1 MEQEESRR
9 NMSKKKET
17 SLKWKKRKVC
27 GTCNR
32 IIKIIYSFYPYV
44 IFLKACWYCHV
55 LSIFPPYKL
64 PNNLCSKPLKN
75 RSSSRKFLEIRLNIS
90 LLKGCIR
97 YNPFNVVTLDNTTY
111 NQFGT
116 KEISAKIKISIVI
129 PCSL

>member
-9 NMSKKKET
+9 NMSKKKKT
-17 SLKWKKRKVC
+17 SLRRKKRKVW
-27 GTCNR
+27 

-75 RSSSRKFLEIRLNIS
+75 RSSSLKFLEIRLNIS

-116 KEISAKIKISIVI
+116 KDISAKIKISIVI